1 MSENEQKSVGK
12 RDQIRIILIVVIAIL
27 IVGGGY
33 KIYTDYQKKE
43 ALQAAYNTTRITLTA
58 KLDSISTELNDRILE
73 IAELGGNID
82 SLVALKDSITIE
94 RNQLQQ
100 TRKAN
105 KALIKR
111 LSGKVDGY
119 QELLVAKDEEIAQL
133 RKVNQEL
140 LAENT
145 GLKEE
150 KNELNKT
157 LSDAAVRQKELERQI
172 SLAAKL
178 KAENIKVYNINRR
191 GKEREG
197 DFRSRTARKVKVTF
211 NMAEND
217 VAPIA
222 GHQIMIQ
229 VVDPA
234 GNVVFDVAKG
244 SGSFKVDGKEQFY
257 TAIQEIVFDNS
268 KQALSFVYEKA
279 SDFDKG
285 NHKVIILADTYEIGR
300 ATFNVR

>member
-1 MSENEQKSVGK
+1 MSGHEQKSTGK

-27 IVGGGY
+27 VIGGGF
-33 KIYTDYQKKE
+33 KVYTDYQKRQ
-43 ALQAAYNTTRITLTA
+43 ALQTAYDNTRTTLTA
-58 KLDSISTELNDRILE
+58 RLDSISGELNDKISE

-82 SLVALKDSITIE
+82 SLVALKDSIMVE

-111 LSGKVDGY
+111 LTGKVDGY
-119 QELLVAKDEEIAQL
+119 QELLVAKDEEIEQL
-133 RKVNQEL
+133 RKINQEL

-145 GLKEE
+145 DLKEE
-150 KNELNKT
+150 RNELNKT
-157 LSDAAVRQKELERQI
+157 LSDAELKQRELERQV

-217 VAPIA
+217 VAPVA
-222 GHQIMIQ
+222 GHQIMIRII
-229 VVDPA
+229 DPA

-244 SGSFKVDGKEQFY
+244 SGSYKVDGKEKFY
-257 TAIQEIVFDNS
+257 TAAQEIVFDNS
-268 KQALSFVYEKA
+268 GQALSFVYEKA
-279 SDFDKG
+279 SDFAKG
-285 NHKVIILADTYEIGR
+285 DHKVVILADSYEIGR
-300 ATFNVR
+300 TTFNVR